1 MVDTLGTGGETSCKA
16 NFESYSLESL
26 GNAIDRKLDVG
37 ELSNRSI
44 GKMYYQYYTDTDDIN
59 GYGEINEIPSIY
71 MQLVPVTQVSLG
83 ISFTFK
89 LFFFSQKP
97 FRGLFLEDALEV
109 CIESAGE
116 APILGCNLNK
126 LQSSFNEITL
136 ALAWVSH
143 VGLLHIFG
151 AHCGGLLLLFFFFFF
166 ALV

>member
-1 MVDTLGTGGETSCKA
+1 
-16 NFESYSLESL
+16 
-26 GNAIDRKLDVG
+26 
-37 ELSNRSI
+37 
-44 GKMYYQYYTDTDDIN
+44 MYYQYYTDTDDIN

-83 ISFTFK
+83 ISFAFK
-89 LFFFSQKP
+89 LFFFSPKP
-97 FRGLFLEDALEV
+97 SRGLFLEDALEV

-136 ALAWVSH
+136 ALAWVFSC
-143 VGLLHIFG
+143 GLA
-151 AHCGGLLLLFFFFFF
+151 AHFRGTLWRAASAFFFFFF